1 MKYYRINQNVLFR
14 HFGDFGYI
22 TDNRNFGY
30 NLLGSNFTLGD
41 EIISETGADIV
52 SCLKKTPLSID
63 EIMNKVVEIF
73 EPETELR
80 SSVIEFLELLCSKG
94 FILSGDSVE
103 ECSNCDAITRNDN
116 QRLAEDDSNTIDTQE
131 FLSKYYKERPFPT
144 SIHVEITSE
153 CNERCIHCYIPHE
166 FKQDLMDENLFNL
179 VLSQAIELN
188 LLHITISGG
197 EPMLHP
203 RFIDFMRK
211 CREADMSVNIL
222 SNLTLLNNEM
232 IEEMK
237 LNPLLSVQTSIYSMQ
252 ENIHDGITHQKG
264 SLNKTIAS
272 VIKLIENHVP
282 VQISCPLLKNN
293 VNSYQKVKEWATEQN
308 ISVGIDY
315 SIIAQYN
322 HNKNNINCRLS
333 TEDLKNFISE
343 QFSSDSTFRDE
354 IVKEIT
360 ERRKKTGDDY
370 ICSVCNSSICIGP
383 NGNVFPCVGWSSKIL
398 GNIKSHS
405 LQDIWLNS
413 EAVKQLRAIRFKDF
427 VNCRNCSSKDFC
439 TICMVRNSNE
449 SSSGDQFELN
459 QYFCDMA
466 KIKKEI
472 YNGC

>member
-144 SIHVEITSE
+144 SIHVEIASE

-222 SNLTLLNNEM
+222 SNLT
-232 IEEMK
+232 
-237 LNPLLSVQTSIYSMQ
+237 Y
-252 ENIHDGITHQKG
+252 
-264 SLNKTIAS
+264 
-272 VIKLIENHVP
+272 LIM
-282 VQISCPLLKNN
+282 
-293 VNSYQKVKEWATEQN
+293 
-308 ISVGIDY
+308 G
-315 SIIAQYN
+315 
-322 HNKNNINCRLS
+322 
-333 TEDLKNFISE
+333 
-343 QFSSDSTFRDE
+343 
-354 IVKEIT
+354 
-360 ERRKKTGDDY
+360 
-370 ICSVCNSSICIGP
+370 
-383 NGNVFPCVGWSSKIL
+383 
-398 GNIKSHS
+398 
-405 LQDIWLNS
+405 
-413 EAVKQLRAIRFKDF
+413 
-427 VNCRNCSSKDFC
+427 
-439 TICMVRNSNE
+439 
-449 SSSGDQFELN
+449 
-459 QYFCDMA
+459 
-466 KIKKEI
+466 
-472 YNGC
+472 

>member
-144 SIHVEITSE
+144 SIHVEIASE

-222 SNLTLLNNEM
+222 SNLILLNNEM

-264 SLNKTIAS
+264 SLNKTVAS
-272 VIKLIENHVP
+272 VIKLIENHIP
-282 VQISCPLLKNN
+282 VQISCPILKNN
-293 VNSYQKVKEWATEQN
+293 VNSYRKVKEWAVKHN
-308 ISVGIDY
+308 ISAGIDY

-322 HNKNNINCRLS
+322 HNKKNINCRLS
-333 TEDLKNFISE
+333 IEELKNFISE
-343 QFSSDSTFRDE
+343 QFSSDSLFRDE
-354 IVKEIT
+354 IEKEIT

-370 ICSVCNSSICIGP
+370 ICSICNSSICIGP
-383 NGNVFPCVGWSSKIL
+383 NGNVFPCVEWSSKIL
-398 GNIKSHS
+398 GNIKSQS
-405 LQDIWLNS
+405 FQDVWMKS